1 MTTTKTEPANVI
13 PRPAERPRRRLET
26 GLRAGGLIDDLNSP
40 FRRPFDVP
48 PPGPR
53 PFDVDG

>member
-1 MTTTKTEPANVI
+1 MIPKTEPTHVTS
-13 PRPAERPRRRLET
+13 RTAERPRRRLET

-53 PFDVDG
+53 PLDGDV